1 MKIKFV
7 VFCLLSLLLLG
18 CYGIEKPKK
27 PDNLIPE
34 DKMVDV
40 LVEIAIVS
48 AGKGI
53 NKRTL
58 ENKGITPVAFIYKKH
73 NIDSLQFVNSN
84 NYYAYDIETFDNI
97 YSKVKDSLTLL
108 RDKYKEQQKK
118 EDKQKAKNKDKQ
130 NNKTSKEKRPRFIK
144 DSSLITKKK
153 ITSKL

>member
-1 MKIKFV
+1 MKIKLV
-7 VFCLLSLLLLG
+7 VFCLLSLILLG

-84 NYYAYDIETFDNI
+84 NY
-97 YSKVKDSLTLL
+97 
-108 RDKYKEQQKK
+108 
-118 EDKQKAKNKDKQ
+118 
-130 NNKTSKEKRPRFIK
+130 
-144 DSSLITKKK
+144 
-153 ITSKL
+153 